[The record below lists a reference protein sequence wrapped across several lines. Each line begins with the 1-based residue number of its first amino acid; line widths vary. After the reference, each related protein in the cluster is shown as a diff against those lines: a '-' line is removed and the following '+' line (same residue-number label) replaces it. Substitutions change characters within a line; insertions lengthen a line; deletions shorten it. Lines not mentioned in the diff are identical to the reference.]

1 MDDLG
6 KPFGEGS
13 EKMKELYRLLD
24 EVLVEVDS
32 DKAIVLWTKMLRL
45 NPSSLLAYKYRGI
58 MYLGKEEKEKP

>member
-24 EVLVEVDS
+24 EVLG
-32 DKAIVLWTKMLRL
+32 LR
-45 NPSSLLAYKYRGI
+45 
-58 MYLGKEEKEKP
+58 